1 MAHITGLQRPGP
13 SVLERILGAT
23 LGVLSAVFAVPVML
37 IVPVWAL
44 GARDIPPYL
53 VFAVT
58 ASAAIAVGLG
68 WLAARLWL
76 GLGLPRWFLVGVW
89 LTGLVVMLSLIV
101 VELVDGQPLGSL
113 VCLQSAVMLWFS
125 REGFFRVGQE
135 TEDAVAGTSFP
146 K

>member
-13 SVLERILGAT
+13 SVLERFLGAA

-58 ASAAIAVGLG
+58 ASAAIAAGLG
-68 WLAARLWL
+68 WLAARIWL
-76 GLGLPRWFLVGVW
+76 GLWLPRWFMVGFW
-89 LTGLVVMLSLIV
+89 LTGLVGALSAIV
-101 VELVDGQPLGSL
+101 GTLVDGKPLMSL
-113 VCLQSAVMLWFS
+113 VFLQIAVMVWFS
-125 REGFFRVGQE
+125 RAGFFQGG
-135 TEDAVAGTSFP
+135 EDAVAVTSFP